1 MNDSEK
7 LAQIKALLDIPSDAA
22 PADDF
27 GFVRPII

>member
-7 LAQIKALLDIPSDAA
+7 LAQIKALLDILSDAA